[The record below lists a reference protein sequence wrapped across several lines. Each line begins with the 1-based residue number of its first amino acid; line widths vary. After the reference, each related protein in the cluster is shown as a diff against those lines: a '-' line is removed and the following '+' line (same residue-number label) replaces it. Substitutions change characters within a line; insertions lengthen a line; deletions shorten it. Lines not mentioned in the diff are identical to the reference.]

1 MPKSISERKTKKKE
15 VYPMIRGRKVVFIR
29 VVRAILRKHL
39 NKAWKRKEKK
49 GGHAYVQER
58 AFQRSKTDSKVQPGA
73 LLQSKKESEADL
85 IGVKGER
92 RKKSSQRDNE
102 RPSYVGL

>member
-1 MPKSISERKTKKKE
+1 M
-15 VYPMIRGRKVVFIR
+15 
-29 VVRAILRKHL
+29 
-39 NKAWKRKEKK
+39 
-49 GGHAYVQER
+49 QER